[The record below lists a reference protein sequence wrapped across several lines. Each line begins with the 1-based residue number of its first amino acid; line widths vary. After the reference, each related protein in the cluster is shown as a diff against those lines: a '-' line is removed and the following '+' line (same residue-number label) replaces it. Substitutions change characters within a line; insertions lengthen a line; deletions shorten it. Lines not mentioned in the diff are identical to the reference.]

1 MESHRTG
8 DRLIGRSRHGQ
19 TGITLIGFLLVA
31 ALVGF
36 LGLAVI
42 KIVPLYLEKMR
53 IGTVLSDL
61 QDELGSGGN
70 TPASIKNALDNQFYI
85 EALSDLTA
93 SEYKIERS
101 NSGGYTVSINREARA
116 PFFADLYFV
125 VVIDEQ
131 VEISR

>member
-8 DRLIGRSRHGQ
+8 NRLIRPSRRRQG
-19 TGITLIGFLLVA
+19 GITLIGFLLVA
-31 ALVGF
+31 AFVGF
-36 LGLAVI
+36 IGLAVI
-42 KIVPLYLEKMR
+42 KIVPLYMEKMR

-85 EALSDLTA
+85 EALRDLTA
-93 SEYKIERS
+93 NEYKIERS
-101 NSGGYTVSINREARA
+101 PNGFTIAINREARA